1 MNEFM
6 REASELAAENLTANS
21 GGPFGAVVVKDG
33 KIIGRGRNHV
43 LENNDPTA
51 HGEIMAIRDACSNTG
66 SYDLS
71 GCTLYTSAYPCPMCM
86 AATVWANIKKI
97 YYGNTREDAARIG
110 FRDDFL
116 YDMMGKLSADVEG
129 AENVELKQLDHEE
142 TIKVF
147 NAFAEKEDRTI
158 Y

>member
-51 HGEIMAIRDACSNTG
+51 HGEVMAIRDACSNTG
-66 SYDLS
+66 SHDLS

-116 YDMMGKLSADVEG
+116 YDMMGKLSADAEG
-129 AENVELKQLDHEE
+129 AENLELKQLDHEE

>member
-6 REASELAAENLTANS
+6 KAACELSAENLSLYS

-43 LENNDPTA
+43 LEDNDPTA
-51 HGEIMAIRDACSNTG
+51 HGEVMAIRDACKNTG

-71 GCTLYTSAYPCPMCM
+71 GCELYTSAYPCPMCM

-97 YYGNTREDAARIG
+97 YYGNTRKDAEAIG
-110 FRDDFL
+110 FRDDL
-116 YDMMGKLSADVEG
+116 IYELMGRLSADADDGGGIEI
-129 AENVELKQLDHEE
+129 EQLDHEE

-147 NAFAEKEDRTI
+147 EAFERKMDKTI

>member
-1 MNEFM
+1 MNEYM
-6 REASELAAENLTANS
+6 KEASKLAAENLTANS
-21 GGPFGAVVVKDG
+21 GGPFGAVIVKDG

-51 HGEIMAIRDACSNTG
+51 HGEVMAIRDACSNIG

-71 GCTLYTSAYPCPMCM
+71 GCELYTSAYPCPMCM
-86 AATVWANIKKI
+86 AAAVWANIKKI
-97 YYGNTREDAARIG
+97 YYGNTREDAAEIG

-116 YDMMGKLSADVEG
+116 YDMMGRLSEN
-129 AENVELKQLDHEE
+129 AEDGETVELKQLDQEE

-147 NAFAEKEDRTI
+147 RAFSDKADKSI

>member
-6 REASELAAENLTANS
+6 KAACELSAENLSANS

-51 HGEIMAIRDACSNTG
+51 HGEVMAIRDACANIG

-71 GCTLYTSAYPCPMCM
+71 GCELYTSAYPCPMCM
-86 AATVWANIKKI
+86 SATVWANIKRI
-97 YYGNTREDAARIG
+97 YYGNTRKDAEVIG
-110 FRDDFL
+110 FRDDFIYEL
-116 YDMMGKLSADVEG
+116 MGRLSADAGDGGGIEI
-129 AENVELKQLDHEE
+129 EQLDHEE

-147 NAFAEKEDRTI
+147 EAFERKQDKTI

>member
-6 REASELAAENLTANS
+6 KAASELAAENLTANS

-43 LENNDPTA
+43 LDNNDPTA
-51 HGEIMAIRDACSNTG
+51 HGEVMAIRDACSNTG

-71 GCTLYTSAYPCPMCM
+71 GCELYTSAYPCPMCM
-86 AATVWANIKKI
+86 AATVWANIKKV
-97 YYGNTREDAARIG
+97 YYGNTRKDAEEIG
-110 FRDDFL
+110 FRDDDIYEL
-116 YDMMGKLSADVEG
+116 MGKLSAD
-129 AENVELKQLDHEE
+129 AEDADTIELRQLDHEE
-142 TIKVF
+142 TIKIF
-147 NAFAEKEDRTI
+147 KAFAQKTDKTI

>member
-6 REASELAAENLTANS
+6 KAACELSAENLSLNS
-21 GGPFGAVVVKDG
+21 GGPCGAVVVKDG

-43 LENNDPTA
+43 LEDNDPTA
-51 HGEIMAIRDACSNTG
+51 HGEVMAIRDACKNTG

-71 GCTLYTSAYPCPMCM
+71 GCELYTSAYPCPMCM

-97 YYGNTREDAARIG
+97 YYGNTRKDAEAIG
-110 FRDDFL
+110 FRDDL
-116 YDMMGKLSADVEG
+116 IYELMGRLSADADDGGGIEI
-129 AENVELKQLDHEE
+129 EQLDHEE

-147 NAFAEKEDRTI
+147 EAFERKMDKTI

>member
-6 REASELAAENLTANS
+6 KVASDLAAQNLEANS
-21 GGPFGAVVVKDG
+21 GGPFGACVVKDG
-33 KIIGRGRNHV
+33 RIIGRGRNHV

-51 HGEIMAIRDACSNTG
+51 HGEIMAIRDACSNIG

-71 GCTLYTSAYPCPMCM
+71 GCVLYTSAYPCPMCM
-86 AATVWANIKKI
+86 SAIVWANIKEI
-97 YYGNTREDAARIG
+97 CYGNTREDAKKIG

-116 YDMMGKLSADVEG
+116 YGLMGRLSKG
-129 AENVELKQLDHEE
+129 AEDAGDIKISQLDHDE

-147 NAFAEKEDRTI
+147 DAFEKKEDRTI

>member
-6 REASELAAENLTANS
+6 KAACELSAENLSLNS

-43 LENNDPTA
+43 LEDNDPTA
-51 HGEIMAIRDACSNTG
+51 HGEVMAIRDACKNTG

-71 GCTLYTSAYPCPMCM
+71 GCELYTSAYPCPMCM

-97 YYGNTREDAARIG
+97 YYGNTRKDAEAIG
-110 FRDDFL
+110 FRDDL
-116 YDMMGKLSADVEG
+116 IYELMGRLSADADDGGGIEI
-129 AENVELKQLDHEE
+129 EQLDHEE

-147 NAFAEKEDRTI
+147 EAFERKMDKTI

>member
-6 REASELAAENLTANS
+6 KAACELSAENLTANS

-51 HGEIMAIRDACSNTG
+51 HGEVMAIRDACANTG

-71 GCTLYTSAYPCPMCM
+71 GCELYTSAYPCPMCM

-97 YYGNTREDAARIG
+97 YYGNTRKDAEAIG
-110 FRDDFL
+110 FRDDFI
-116 YDMMGKLSADVEG
+116 YEMMGKLSADAGNGGCVGIE
-129 AENVELKQLDHEE
+129 QLDREE

-147 NAFAEKEDRTI
+147 EAFERKQDKTI

>member
-6 REASELAAENLTANS
+6 KAACELSAENLRTNS
-21 GGPFGAVVVKDG
+21 GGPFGSVVVKDG

-51 HGEIMAIRDACSNTG
+51 HGEVMAIRDACKNTG

-71 GCTLYTSAYPCPMCM
+71 GCELYTSAYPCPMCM
-86 AATVWANIKKI
+86 SATVWANIKKI
-97 YYGNTREDAARIG
+97 YYGNTRKDAETIG
-110 FRDDFL
+110 FRDDFIYEL
-116 YDMMGKLSADVEG
+116 MGRLSADEEDG
-129 AENVELKQLDHEE
+129 GGIEIEQLDHEE

-147 NAFAEKEDRTI
+147 EAFERKQDKTI